1 MDKVT
6 FTGKIISVQPRIRL
20 IRSFDEISHNYLGY
34 ALFLNGTIG
43 EDDNSLLVLVKLP
56 MPSISLESVMR
67 YLGLRLLLMSGWNW
81 WSFTRCPS

>member
-1 MDKVT
+1 MDKLT

-43 EDDNSLLVLVKLP
+43 E
-56 MPSISLESVMR
+56 EE
-67 YLGLRLLLMSGWNW
+67 
-81 WSFTRCPS
+81 

>member
-1 MDKVT
+1 MDKLT

-34 ALFLNGTIG
+34 VLFLNGTIG
-43 EDDNSLLVLVKLP
+43 EEERQFAIGVGKAA

-67 YLGLRLLLMSGWNW
+67 YLVPACLLLMNG
-81 WSFTRCPS
+81 